1 MFSNVIKS
9 NLLRIFLFGYLA
21 VMLVL
26 YPVSR
31 MYADEYVTLPI
42 KFEFSFFM
50 VIMGAISNTGIFLAL
65 SEWGLKHKKITCA
78 SLIFAAIIN
87 ALLLLITNG
96 NPLQFVS
103 YEYWN
108 TIRYSCFYG
117 VFLVS
122 GILCILVGRYQDES
136 R

>member
-1 MFSNVIKS
+1 MFRNVIKS

-21 VMLVL
+21 VILVL

-78 SLIFAAIIN
+78 SLVFAAIIN
-87 ALLLLITNG
+87 ALLLLLTNG

-103 YEYWN
+103 YGYWN
-108 TIRYSCFYG
+108 IIRYSCFYG

-122 GILCILVGRYQDES
+122 GILCFIVGRYKDES

>member
-1 MFSNVIKS
+1 MFRNVIKS
-9 NLLRIFLFGYLA
+9 NFLRIFLFGYLA
-21 VMLVL
+21 LMLVL

-50 VIMGAISNTGIFLAL
+50 VILGAIGNTGIFLAL

-78 SLIFAAIIN
+78 SLLFAAIMN

-108 TIRYSCFYG
+108 AIRYSCFYG
-117 VFLVS
+117 VFIVS
-122 GILCILVGRYQDES
+122 GILCILVGRYQGES

>member
-1 MFSNVIKS
+1 MFRNVIKS

-21 VMLVL
+21 IMLVL

-50 VIMGAISNTGIFLAL
+50 VIFGAISNTGIFLAL

-78 SLIFAAIIN
+78 SLVFAAIMN

-122 GILCILVGRYQDES
+122 CILCILVGRYQDES

>member
-1 MFSNVIKS
+1 MFRKAIKS
-9 NLLRIFLFGYLA
+9 NLLNFFLIPYLA
-21 VMLVL
+21 VILVL

-31 MYADEYVTLPI
+31 MYADEYETVPI

-50 VIMGAISNTGIFLAL
+50 VILGAISNTGIFLAL
-65 SEWGLKHKKITCA
+65 SEWGLKHKKITCSA
-78 SLIFAAIIN
+78 LVFAAIMN

-103 YEYWN
+103 YESWN
-108 TIRYSCFYG
+108 KIRYSCFYG

-122 GILCILVGRYQDES
+122 GILCILVGRYKDES

>member
-1 MFSNVIKS
+1 MFRKAIKS
-9 NLLRIFLFGYLA
+9 NLLILFLFAYLA
-21 VMLVL
+21 VILVL

-42 KFEFSFFM
+42 KFEFSFLM
-50 VIMGAISNTGIFLAL
+50 VILGAISNTGIFLAL

-78 SLIFAAIIN
+78 SLVFAAIMN

-103 YEYWN
+103 YESWN
-108 TIRYSCFYG
+108 KIRYSCFYG

-122 GILCILVGRYQDES
+122 GFLCILVGRYNDES

>member
-1 MFSNVIKS
+1 MFRNAIKS
-9 NLLRIFLFGYLA
+9 NLLIFFLFAYLA

-31 MYADEYVTLPI
+31 MYADEYVTVPI
-42 KFEFSFFM
+42 KFEFAFFM
-50 VIMGAISNTGIFLAL
+50 VILGAISNMGIFLAL
-65 SEWGLKHKKITCA
+65 SEWGLKHKNFTCA
-78 SLIFAAIIN
+78 SLVFTALMN

-108 TIRYSCFYG
+108 TIRYLCFYG

-122 GILCILVGRYQDES
+122 GILCILVERYQDES

>member
-1 MFSNVIKS
+1 
-9 NLLRIFLFGYLA
+9 
-21 VMLVL
+21 
-26 YPVSR
+26 

>member
-1 MFSNVIKS
+1 MLRNIIKS
-9 NLLRIFLFGYLA
+9 NLLRIFLLAYLA
-21 VMLVL
+21 VMLVF

-50 VIMGAISNTGIFLAL
+50 VILGAISNTGIVLVL

-78 SLIFAAIIN
+78 SLLFAALMN
-87 ALLLLITNG
+87 ALLLLVTNG
-96 NPLQFVS
+96 NPLQSVS

-108 TIRYSCFYG
+108 TIRYLCFYG

-122 GILCILVGRYQDES
+122 SILCILVGRY
-136 R
+136 

>member
-1 MFSNVIKS
+1 MFRNVIKS
-9 NLLRIFLFGYLA
+9 NLLKIFLFGYLA

-50 VIMGAISNTGIFLAL
+50 VILGAISNTGIFLAL
-65 SEWGLKHKKITCA
+65 SEWGPKHKKITCA
-78 SLIFAAIIN
+78 SLVFAAIMN

-122 GILCILVGRYQDES
+122 VILCILVGRYQDES

>member
-50 VIMGAISNTGIFLAL
+50 VILGAISNTGIFLAL

-78 SLIFAAIIN
+78 SLLFAAIMN

-103 YEYWN
+103 YESWN
-108 TIRYSCFYG
+108 KIRYSCFYG

-122 GILCILVGRYQDES
+122 GILCILVGRYKDES

>member
-1 MFSNVIKS
+1 MFRNVIKS

-50 VIMGAISNTGIFLAL
+50 VIFGAISNTGIFLAL

-78 SLIFAAIIN
+78 SLVFAAIIN

-108 TIRYSCFYG
+108 TIRYSYFYG

-122 GILCILVGRYQDES
+122 GILCILVGRYKDES